1 MHTYITIIAMQRTF
15 EKGAMGAEAKEAEGG
30 GRASAES

>member
-1 MHTYITIIAMQRTF
+1 MQRTF
-15 EKGAMGAEAKEAEGG
+15 EKGAMGAEAKEAEGSRGG